1 VNSEQKVLERGV
13 ASGVKVAVLTARFWR
28 WLLFAGLV
36 GGILGYAG
44 SYLLTTQW
52 EAVGYVRIGRVGL
65 ADGRAS
71 VLIEPAQSV
80 AERLKVMPFLQ
91 GTPKAVNPHE
101 PKTSPP
107 NALFASSLKGRAVSG
122 TDLVE
127 VRVRSDSPASAREH
141 VQAVARALAASHEV
155 MGGESLAR
163 LRAQRAALAARLT
176 RMRASQDEF
185 EKKLLPRAAGAGERD
200 FMPHVVATNILV
212 LREAEMR
219 RLEDEL
225 FALDEAAGPL
235 RTYPTALIED
245 VSVGDRPVAPRRYG
259 PAAGGALISVL
270 LVSLF
275 LVRRLEKQ
283 PSWRT
288 EGGPVAQA
296 RVVE

>member
-1 VNSEQKVLERGV
+1 M
-13 ASGVKVAVLTARFWR
+13 AVLTTRFWLR
-28 WLLFAGLV
+28 LLSAGLL

-52 EAVGYVRIGRVGL
+52 EAVGYVRIGRVGHP
-65 ADGRAS
+65 DGRGW

-80 AERLKVMPFLQ
+80 AERLKVKPFLQ
-91 GTPKAVNPHE
+91 AVAKALNPRE
-101 PKTSPP
+101 PETLLR
-107 NALFASSLKGRAVSG
+107 NALFVSSLKGRAVAG

-127 VRVRSDSPASAREH
+127 VRVRSDSPASAREY
-141 VQAVARALAASHEV
+141 VQGVARALAATHEV

-163 LRAQRAALAARLT
+163 LKEQRAALAARLT
-176 RMRASQDEF
+176 RMRVSQDEF
-185 EKKLLPRAAGAGERD
+185 EKKLLPRVAGAGERD
-200 FMPHVVATNILV
+200 FMQHVVAANILV
-212 LREAEMR
+212 QRDAELRKLQE
-219 RLEDEL
+219 EL

-245 VSVGDRPVAPRRYG
+245 ITVGDHPVAPRRYG

-283 PSWRT
+283 PSRGT
-288 EGGPVAQA
+288 EGGAVAQP